1 MARVSDFSH
10 AENIWRNWS
19 AAYNDNPEYRISD
32 IFMVKAQKDGIEK
45 AVDFLVNELDWVRAA
60 ANELQDGYEKCYGE
74 RDFNDWF
81 AKCWDGFEK
90 IEAELKK
97 VETMDDVQSLFKI
110 IQKTGRDV
118 DNVIEIIPSEGI
130 CPEDDDDE
138 YENDDESF
146 TSRKTSGDDPYLS
159 ANYDR
164 MQMNSKHVYS
174 AVNHD
179 NTDILI
185 DAIDA
190 IDRWAQGFPD
200 TMRGS
205 QYDELK
211 VAISDYEEFISDWW
225 SNYQSYHDFV
235 EDTGETY
242 VGDYVDANKDDII
255 DFIKEVVPYMKA
267 VEAEIQKLV

>member
-10 AENIWRNWS
+10 AENIWRDWS

-32 IFMVKAQKDGIEK
+32 IFMTKAKENGIEK
-45 AVDFLVNELDWVRAA
+45 AVEFLANEVEWVRAA
-60 ANELQDGYEKCYGE
+60 AVELQDGYEKCYGE
-74 RDFNDWF
+74 RDLNNWF
-81 AKCWDGFEK
+81 AKCWDAFK
-90 IEAELKK
+90 RIQSELDK
-97 VETMDDVQSLFKI
+97 VKTMDDVQSLFKL
-110 IQKTGRDV
+110 IQQTGRDV
-118 DNVIEIIPSEGI
+118 DNVIEIVPSEGI
-130 CPEDDDDE
+130 CPEDEDE
-138 YENDDESF
+138 GDEDSF
-146 TSRKTSGDDPYLS
+146 ASRKASDDNPYLS

-174 AVNHD
+174 AVNSD

-190 IDRWAQGFPD
+190 VDRWMQGFPD
-200 TMRGS
+200 NMRGT

-211 VAISDYEEFISDWW
+211 VVISDFEEFISDWW

-242 VGDYVDANKDDII
+242 AGDYVDANKDDIM